1 MQGAEAFL
9 RERFGR
15 KEANEQWLLKPTDM
29 WLYLNQRLLRQR
41 GVSGDQ
47 VANALAGWLRRQP
60 AILEAYTR
68 AQLVA
73 EPSTHDPLEE
83 KIRRSFFPE
92 RSGDVAFV
100 LQPYHL
106 LYGLQG
112 TNHGTPHPYDT
123 HVPLV
128 VYGPGVK
135 AGVYEDLITPQATAS
150 ILTQALGIPGPAGAK
165 AAAPAGLLFSSG
177 D

>member
-1 MQGAEAFL
+1 MLGAAT
-9 RERFGR
+9 R
-15 KEANEQWLLKPTDM
+15 LKDRAT
-29 WLYLNQRLLRQR
+29 
-41 GVSGDQ
+41 
-47 VANALAGWLRRQP
+47 GWLRRQP

-165 AAAPAGLLFSSG
+165 AGAGVSVGGGGKADGAGGGKGGTIVFGGPVPAGG
-177 D
+177 AK